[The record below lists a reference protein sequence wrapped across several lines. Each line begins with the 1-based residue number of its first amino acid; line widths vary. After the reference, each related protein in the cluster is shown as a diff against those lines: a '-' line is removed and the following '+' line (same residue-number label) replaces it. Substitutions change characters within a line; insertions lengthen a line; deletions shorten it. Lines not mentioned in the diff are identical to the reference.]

1 MEHKHISKHSER
13 PVMLGWRDKA
23 LYRVLLGVAALSGSF
38 ILWIALFIS
47 LRGVIPLVTDNSGLG
62 RVELWHFLTD
72 TVWLRGETFVSTTY
86 GAGFLIINT
95 LYVVFLSLLLS
106 FPIGVMTALFIAK
119 IAPRRIASAMR
130 TTVELMA
137 SIPSIVYGLVGAGV
151 VLPLVYRTAQTFG
164 VHSSGGNGTMAVVIV
179 LAFMS
184 IPTITAVSEVSIR
197 SVDDTLE
204 QASLALGA
212 SHVQTQFRVVLVAAK
227 SGIFASAI
235 LAIGRALGEAT
246 AVSLVAGNSRSGPNT
261 GLFEITSTIT
271 STMLQGLKETTGIDY
286 DIRYTLGVLLMVV
299 IVITNLI
306 LNAVK
311 RKVGS
316 VHAN

>member
-1 MEHKHISKHSER
+1 MSQNNEKAIFSK

-23 LYRVLLGVAALSGSF
+23 LYRALLGVALLSGSF
-38 ILWIALFIS
+38 IIWIAIFVS
-47 LRGVIPLVTDNSGLG
+47 LRGLLPLLTDNNGLG

-72 TVWLRGETFVSTTY
+72 TVWLRGQTFVSTTY

-95 LYVVFLSLLLS
+95 LYVVFLSLFIS
-106 FPIGVMTALFIAK
+106 FPVGVMTALFIAK
-119 IAPRRIASAMR
+119 IAPRRLAAVMR
-130 TTVELMA
+130 TIVELMA

-151 VLPLVYRTAQTFG
+151 VLPLVYRLATNLG
-164 VHSSGGNGTMAVVIV
+164 MHSSGGNGTLAVVIV

-212 SHVQTQFRVVLVAAK
+212 SNVQTQFGVVLVAAK

-235 LAIGRALGEAT
+235 LAVGRALGEAT
-246 AVSLVAGNSRSGPNT
+246 AVSLVAGNSRSGPNL
-261 GLFEITSTIT
+261 GIFEITSTIT